1 MNDHDVARALR
12 ALPWGKDIVL
22 IALSGWGQP
31 DDMRRSLDAGFNH
44 RLAKPAE
51 RGEVERLFAA
61 RGKCQCSRNTVGA
74 GCAKRCI
81 AGRRNQEPSIGF
93 GGT

>member
-1 MNDHDVARALR
+1 MNGHDVARALR

-44 RLAKPAE
+44 HLAKPAE
-51 RGEVERLFAA
+51 RGEVESLFAA
-61 RGKCQCSRNTVGA
+61 QGQCHR
-74 GCAKRCI
+74 
-81 AGRRNQEPSIGF
+81 
-93 GGT
+93 

>member
-1 MNDHDVARALR
+1 MNGHDVARALR

-44 RLAKPAE
+44 HLAKPAV
-51 RGEVERLFAA
+51 RGEVESLLQR
-61 RGKCQCSRNTVGA
+61 RGSV
-74 GCAKRCI
+74 I
-81 AGRRNQEPSIGF
+81 ADGKSPVPDAPNVA
-93 GGT
+93 

>member
-1 MNDHDVARALR
+1 MNGHDVARALR

-44 RLAKPAE
+44 HLAKPAE
-51 RGEVERLFAA
+51 RGKVERLL
-61 RGKCQCSRNTVGA
+61 Q
-74 GCAKRCI
+74 
-81 AGRRNQEPSIGF
+81 RRNSVIADGKPPVPDAPNVA
-93 GGT
+93 

>member
-1 MNDHDVARALR
+1 MNGHDVARALR

-44 RLAKPAE
+44 HLAKPAV
-51 RGEVERLFAA
+51 RGESRAFCSAGAVSSLT
-61 RGKCQCSRNTVGA
+61 GKPPVPDAPNVA
-74 GCAKRCI
+74 
-81 AGRRNQEPSIGF
+81 
-93 GGT
+93 